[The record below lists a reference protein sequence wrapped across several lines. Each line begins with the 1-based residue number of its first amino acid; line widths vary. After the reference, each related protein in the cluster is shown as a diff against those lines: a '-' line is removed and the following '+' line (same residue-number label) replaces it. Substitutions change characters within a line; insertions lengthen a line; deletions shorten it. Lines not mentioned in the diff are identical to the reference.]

1 MSVAKAAFKNTAY
14 IACPTGTSSQFRD
27 EITNKL
33 KKMEK
38 WADIKISTKRSTYL
52 VAEIAQR
59 CQYHTIKKADSF

>member
-1 MSVAKAAFKNTAY
+1 VSVAKAAFNIMSY

-33 KKMEK
+33 KKIEK
-38 WADIKISTKRSTYL
+38 WADIKLSTKRSTYL

-59 CQYHTIKKADSF
+59 CQYHTTKKS